1 MAIVLAFSLVLAA
14 CSESAQETTEDEA
27 PETLTIDQTA
37 YDTPTPVPAP
47 TQAPTATPKPEPT
60 ATQAPTA
67 TPKPEPTP
75 TQAPTATP
83 KPRAHANGGRV
94 NRIRPH
100 RTVGRR
106 QTPPRKDQPTLEF
119 YNMYDIDALETLY
132 EPNYWSEQ
140 EAEVRSNMQS
150 FKNFGIKL
158 NPEEPAPPSE
168 IAPGKWEIRQTVSF
182 TQGSIN
188 MVFVYE
194 EFAGEWLLTYA
205 QTSRPE
211 ARTGFKPDI
220 PCRGEPRL
228 SQLPLPSNRMS

>member
-27 PETLTIDQTA
+27 PETLTTDQTA
-37 YDTPTPVPAP
+37 SDTPTPVPAP
-47 TQAPTATPKPEPT
+47 
-60 ATQAPTA
+60 TQAPTA

-83 KPRAHANGGRV
+83 KPEPTPTPAPTAT
-94 NRIRPH
+94 PKPEP
-100 RTVGRR
+100 T
-106 QTPPRKDQPTLEF
+106 QTEDASTESDPTEPLDVAKHLLEKTSRLWEV

-205 QTSRPE
+205 Q
-211 ARTGFKPDI
+211 D
-220 PCRGEPRL
+220 
-228 SQLPLPSNRMS
+228 Q

>member
-27 PETLTIDQTA
+27 PETLTTDQTA
-37 YDTPTPVPAP
+37 SDTPTPVPAP

-60 ATQAPTA
+60 PTPAPTA
-67 TPKPEPTP
+67 TPKPEPTQTEDASTESDP
-75 TQAPTATP
+75 TEPLDVA
-83 KPRAHANGGRV
+83 KHL
-94 NRIRPH
+94 
-100 RTVGRR
+100 
-106 QTPPRKDQPTLEF
+106 LEKTSRLWEV
-119 YNMYDIDALETLY
+119 YNMYDIDALESLY

-182 TQGSIN
+182 TQGSID
-188 MVFVYE
+188 MLFVYE

-205 QTSRPE
+205 Q
-211 ARTGFKPDI
+211 D
-220 PCRGEPRL
+220 
-228 SQLPLPSNRMS
+228 Q